1 MSTCFTSRGSEVR
14 VLQRAPLYRERRIFT
29 HEKND
34 FNVNFNCFI
43 IIEPL
48 FTFKLHKENEY
59 YKKVITDLGSEELIY
74 FPELYSDGYIE
85 QINVHNCM
93 WAIETCECSLPAE
106 D

>member
-1 MSTCFTSRGSEVR
+1 MLCIIDKVFYFNEYYFIEKKGCLHMKKTIS
-14 VLQRAPLYRERRIFT
+14 VLILAVLLLL
-29 HEKND
+29 NL
-34 FNVNFNCFI
+34 C
-43 IIEPL
+43 L
-48 FTFKLHKENEY
+48 LFKLHKENEY

-93 WAIETCECSLPAE
+93 WAIETCECSLSAE